1 MSAATHS
8 LEAGNSFSAY
18 KKRGD
23 LMAPVHGMI
32 DKQFEAYLLSTL
44 GRLDIAIHEIN
55 EKGSSFE
62 LIKLRDEISNQLKKP

>member
-1 MSAATHS
+1 
-8 LEAGNSFSAY
+8 
-18 KKRGD
+18 
-23 LMAPVHGMI
+23 MAPVHGMI

>member
-1 MSAATHS
+1 
-8 LEAGNSFSAY
+8 
-18 KKRGD
+18 
-23 LMAPVHGMI
+23 MAIVHGMT

-55 EKGSSFE
+55 ERGTSSE